1 MADRDHKYIFW
12 IDLETTGSDLDTVNE
27 HSGVRTRHEIIEI
40 GAVITDM
47 KLNVHDGRSHVIGH
61 QIDMENVAPVVVD
74 MHTKNGLWKDVAK
87 STLTIGE
94 ADNELAEWIKR
105 FNGND
110 HMAFA
115 GSGIMHFD
123 RKFIRRDLPLLD
135 KRITHWGL
143 DVGVIRRTF
152 KFLLGSEEWPED
164 NKSHRAIDDALFHI
178 EEMRFA
184 LDKMRTGVV

>member
-12 IDLETTGSDLDTVNE
+12 LDLETTGSDLEVPSDIVGVN
-27 HSGVRTRHEIIEI
+27 VRHVILEI
-40 GAVITDM
+40 GAAITDM
-47 KLNVHDGRSHVIGH
+47 SLNVLDGREIVIGH
-61 QIDMENVAPVVVD
+61 QIAMENVKPVVVD

-87 STLTIGE
+87 SNVRMGE

-123 RKFIRRDLPLLD
+123 RKFIRRDMPLVD
-135 KRITHWGL
+135 KRLTQWGI

-152 KFLLGSEEWPED
+152 KDLLGSDEWPED
-164 NKSHRAIDDALFHI
+164 SKGHRAYGGGMSGI
-178 EEMRFA
+178 EASKDE
-184 LDKMRTGVV
+184 L